1 MLSRKPCNAVLF
13 SVSFHA
19 SEFID
24 LEHLAVTGE
33 PVLSVEHGTAV
44 IQLDAQSGYEHYGRC
59 YNATQ
64 RRKHYIKGTLDDKRL
79 GGKSRISAYK
89 KRRIEQMYLLSTSDN
104 DIRKL
109 GSDVCALGVRK
120 AYFQDIVLP
129 LAGNIADDNSVIGNY
144 KLGNK
149 ADILIAAYGTAD
161 HEPVLTEAHFF
172 NKSHRLPAS
181 VDYHHFLGRIKL

>member
-1 MLSRKPCNAVLF
+1 MLARKSCHAVLF

-19 SEFID
+19 PEFID
-24 LEHLAVTGE
+24 LKHLAVTGE

-59 YNATQ
+59 YNAAQ
-64 RRKHYIKGTLDDKRL
+64 RRKHDIKGTLDDKRL

-89 KRRIEQMYLLSTSDN
+89 KRRIEQMYLLRTSDN

-109 GSDVCALGVRK
+109 GSDVCALGVCK

-149 ADILIAAYGTAD
+149 ADILIAAYSTAD
-161 HEPVLTEAHFF
+161 HEPVLT
-172 NKSHRLPAS
+172 
-181 VDYHHFLGRIKL
+181 